1 MQNTEIVARRITRPV
16 LLSLTALMLT
26 TVNTIS
32 AAPQYPVHVIPE
44 PQKIEVLTAN
54 FTITPTTAIVIG
66 CGSTFREKF
75 AAEQIR
81 DEIRQL
87 SSLTLKIINEG
98 KTPLP
103 ANSIFLSCDSA
114 SIHVRDA
121 GLSFSPDMFREGYGL
136 YVAPRR
142 IVIAAQTSHGL
153 FYGAMTLCQLL
164 TIDGHKVI
172 VPGVRIH
179 DWPLMS
185 YRGISDDMSRGQS
198 STMENLQRI
207 IRTMARY
214 KYNVYSPY
222 IEDIF
227 TFTKYPSIW
236 KNRGA
241 LTHEQVRELEDY
253 ADQFHIDIIPI
264 FETLGHFENILIK
277 PEFVKYAEFPGAQ
290 VLNTTSEEAYAF
302 LQDLIDDIAPAFRS
316 QYFNM
321 AADETYDVGLGASK
335 ERVAKSDLATVH
347 AEHYQ
352 RVLQMLQKHNK
363 KVMLYADVILDYP
376 EIFEKITKDF
386 ILVDWQYHPSFS
398 YPSIEKITKTGFPF
412 ISSPAVWNY
421 LNPFPYYANALPD
434 IQSVAR
440 NGFIA
445 GAKGLS
451 VSNWG
456 DNGGETL
463 RELIWYGNAWGAE
476 CAWSPLTSDIGKFND
491 KFFRDFYGISGDE
504 MASIYA
510 ILSDPY
516 NQEYWNEFWRHPFV
530 PMKDDFY
537 TSTLPQRI
545 TSLQS
550 TIPLVRRLLDAA
562 AGVVTR
568 NIDHIGYLKFIV
580 HLHEVFIKKVTVA
593 LDVKHIVSGSPSQS
607 EIDTAVA
614 RCTDICDELKKLKE
628 EFNTAWLKN
637 YRPDNLDLLLRRYD
651 YQISYWQEK
660 IIELQAGNR
669 DANPLIESS
678 MIYAPGSNPGR
689 RDPVQVKKA
698 YFRKTFM
705 LDSTVQ
711 SALLQL
717 IGDTWARVY
726 VNDSLAGEVY
736 GRRSL
741 SLTVEFERVKL
752 IDILPLVKSGKNIV
766 AVQVQNFDK
775 YGSAGVNIYTE
786 ITSKGGIQK
795 ILSDSTWKVTEKE
808 HPRWTSVSFND
819 ASWPYVSVKETSMTI
834 IRPNFS
840 IRRPSWIER

>member
-1 MQNTEIVARRITRPV
+1 MLSIIQTTRA
-16 LLSLTALMLT
+16 T
-26 TVNTIS
+26 
-32 AAPQYPVHVIPE
+32 PQYPVHVIPE
-44 PQKIEVLTAN
+44 PQQIEVLTAN
-54 FTITPTTAIVIG
+54 FTITPNTAIVIG
-66 CGSTFREKF
+66 CGSTFREYF
-75 AAEQIR
+75 TAEQLR
-81 DEIRQL
+81 DEIKQL

-98 KTPLP
+98 KTALP
-103 ANSIFLSCDSA
+103 ANCIILSCDTA

-121 GLSFSPDMFREGYGL
+121 RLSFSPEMYKEGYGL
-136 YVAPRR
+136 SVAPRR
-142 IVIAAQTSHGL
+142 VVIAGQTSRGI

-164 TIDGHKVI
+164 TTDGHKVV

-198 STMENLQRI
+198 STMENLKRI
-207 IRTMARY
+207 IRNLARY

-227 TFTKYPSIW
+227 AFTKYPSIW

-253 ADQFHIDIIPI
+253 ADQYHIEIIPI

-316 QYFNM
+316 PYFNM

-386 ILVDWQYHPSFS
+386 ILVDWQYRPSYS
-398 YPSIEKITKTGFPF
+398 YPSIEKIKKSGFPF

-421 LNPFPYYANALPD
+421 LNPFPYFANALPD
-434 IQSVAR
+434 IQYVAR
-440 NGFIA
+440 NGYMA

-456 DNGGETL
+456 DYGGETL

-491 KFFRDFYGISGDE
+491 KFFGDFYGTHSDE

-510 ILSDPY
+510 ILNNPY
-516 NQEYWNEFWRHPFV
+516 NQEFWNEFWRHPFV
-530 PMKDDFY
+530 PIKDDY
-537 TSTLPQRI
+537 NASTLPQRI
-545 TSLQS
+545 TSIES
-550 TIPLVRRLLDAA
+550 TMPLVRRLLDAA
-562 AGVVTR
+562 EETVTR
-568 NIDHIGYLKFIV
+568 NRDHIEYLRFIV
-580 HLHEVFIKKVTVA
+580 HLHEWFAKKVTVA
-593 LDVKHIVSGSPSQS
+593 LDVKRIVSGSPSQT
-607 EIDTAVA
+607 EIDAAIA
-614 RCTDICDELKKLKE
+614 RCTDIRDDLKILKE
-628 EFNTAWLKN
+628 EFNNAWLKN
-637 YRPDNLDLLLRRYD
+637 YRPDNLDLLLKRYD

-660 IIELQAGNR
+660 IDELHTSNR

-689 RDPVQVKKA
+689 RDPGQVKKA
-698 YFRKTFM
+698 YFRKTFPV
-705 LDSTVQ
+705 DSTVQ
-711 SALLQL
+711 SGLLQL
-717 IGDTWARVY
+717 IGDTWARVF
-726 VNDSLAGEVY
+726 VNDSLVGEVY

-752 IDILPLVKSGKNIV
+752 FDITPLLKSGKNVI
-766 AVQVQNFDK
+766 AVEVQNFDRN
-775 YGSAGVNIYTE
+775 GSAGVNIYTE
-786 ITSKGGIQK
+786 ITTAGGVQK
-795 ILSDSTWKVTEKE
+795 ILSDSTWKVADKE
-808 HPRWTSVSFND
+808 HAKWTSASYND

-834 IRPNFS
+834 IRPNFA